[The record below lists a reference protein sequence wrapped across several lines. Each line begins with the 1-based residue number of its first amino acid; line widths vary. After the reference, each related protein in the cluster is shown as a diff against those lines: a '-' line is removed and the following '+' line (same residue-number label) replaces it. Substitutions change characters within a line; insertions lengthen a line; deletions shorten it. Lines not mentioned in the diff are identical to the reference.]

1 MLYYLDGCSS
11 HFLPKFS
18 QFFFLCAFAL
28 VVLGGGDN
36 VGWKG
41 DPTKPMVFCL
51 QGCSRAGGSAVSPR
65 AISCTAGA
73 WRAKFHSS
81 IDHRADAI
89 HRARPPLLA
98 RVVAGSPRRASA
110 RARTCSAMARPRK
123 CRPTADKPA
132 SLVSY

>member
-1 MLYYLDGCSS
+1 MSMLINPVHVLKMETGMERGREPNIAMANVHSFPLREAKRLFNGDE
-11 HFLPKFS
+11 L
-18 QFFFLCAFAL
+18 FFFLCAFAL

-36 VGWKG
+36 VGWQG

-89 HRARPPLLA
+89 HRARPPA
-98 RVVAGSPRRASA
+98 RSNYRLFSRG
-110 RARTCSAMARPRK
+110 
-123 CRPTADKPA
+123 
-132 SLVSY
+132 